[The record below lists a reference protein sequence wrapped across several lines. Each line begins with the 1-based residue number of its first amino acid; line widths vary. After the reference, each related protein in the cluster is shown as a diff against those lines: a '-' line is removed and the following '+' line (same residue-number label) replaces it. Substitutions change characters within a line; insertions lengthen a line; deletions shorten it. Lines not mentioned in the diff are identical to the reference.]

1 MVSRPPRRCA
11 ATLLFATLATCSGL
25 GTDGGGHGTID
36 LSVTPT
42 TLIVFQGATK
52 TATIH
57 LTRNNYDPDVTLSD
71 SGVPSGITVA
81 YNPPVLSGSTLSS
94 TLTISATATAQT
106 GQASFLAHAAGPGAD
121 PARAGIII
129 QFTVVRPQVIVT
141 LAGTGT
147 GTVTSNPAGIN
158 CGGACNAS
166 FAPGT
171 SVTLTATPAPGS
183 AFAGWSDNSGGVCSG
198 TSPTCTLT
206 ATSAPTITA
215 TFNSTAQ
222 SFSFAVTPTTASV
235 PQGGSATATANITRV
250 NGYAGAVSFTTTGAP
265 SGVTIT
271 ASPTTGVTATLN
283 VAVTSAVA
291 VGNYPI
297 TLSAT
302 GAGIAG
308 AQTVPLNVQVTSAPG
323 GSGNIALSF
332 ADCDPSEIPVL
343 VAAQN
348 GTGPWTRLTAG
359 GGANNTF
366 TFAVGATGAIAIVQP
381 GFSTTIFYGSQA
393 DITSIALGSQCR
405 GLNASTGSIRLTGT
419 VGSGNPAGHQ
429 YVGVGGAFILHP
441 STQGSGYTLDNVPAG
456 RRDLLMGSFNAAGDD
471 VLSLQRMI
479 FRRNVNYTSTV
490 PPMVLFGPEDFV
502 PAVGRI
508 GTLNTGTDQNSLQA
522 SLVTPNGASAPFMTQ
537 VAGRPDRIPYAG
549 LPDSLLQPGD
559 LHYITI
565 AASPATGP
573 TSRVAILLRHAT
585 SFDVDTVTF
594 GPALNQPNVTS
605 ITTSP
610 YLRMRAQLASQATY
624 NGAVQAHYR
633 QSANSVRVTVTAGYS
648 GSLPANWVL
657 DIPDLTSAGY
667 DPTWGLKSGTSL
679 SWQVVAAGGNV
690 LQLLGATPT
699 DGANIVA
706 AGWNNNSAT
715 FNRLLPFKGW

>member
-1 MVSRPPRRCA
+1 VS
-11 ATLLFATLATCSGL
+11 
-25 GTDGGGHGTID
+25 
-36 LSVTPT
+36 
-42 TLIVFQGATK
+42 
-52 TATIH
+52 
-57 LTRNNYDPDVTLSD
+57 
-71 SGVPSGITVA
+71 
-81 YNPPVLSGSTLSS
+81 
-94 TLTISATATAQT
+94 
-106 GQASFLAHAAGPGAD
+106 
-121 PARAGIII
+121 
-129 QFTVVRPQVIVT
+129 
-141 LAGTGT
+141 
-147 GTVTSNPAGIN
+147 
-158 CGGACNAS
+158 
-166 FAPGT
+166 
-171 SVTLTATPAPGS
+171 
-183 AFAGWSDNSGGVCSG
+183 
-198 TSPTCTLT
+198 
-206 ATSAPTITA
+206 ITA
-215 TFNSTAQ
+215 
-222 SFSFAVTPTTASV
+222 
-235 PQGGSATATANITRV
+235 
-250 NGYAGAVSFTTTGAP
+250 TGAP

-308 AQTVPLNVQVTSAPG
+308 TQTVPLNVQVTSAPG

-348 GTGPWTRLTAG
+348 GTGPWTRLTAS
-359 GGANNTF
+359 ANNTF
-366 TFAVGATGAIAIVQP
+366 TFAVGATGGIAIVRP

-393 DITSIALGSQCR
+393 DITAIALGSQCR

-441 STQGSGYTLDNVPAG
+441 STQGTGYTLDNVPAG

-471 VLSLQRMI
+471 ILSLQRMI

-508 GTLNTGTDQNSLQA
+508 GTINTGTDQNTLQA

-537 VAGRPDRIPYAG
+537 VAGSPDRVPYAG

-624 NGAVQAHYR
+624 NGAAQVRYT
-633 QSANSVRVTVTAGYS
+633 QSANSVRVTMTAGYS

-657 DIPDLTSAGY
+657 DVPDLTSAGY
-667 DPTWGLKSGTSL
+667 DPTWGLKSGLSM
-679 SWQVVAAGGNV
+679 SWQVFAAGGNV

-699 DGANIVA
+699 DGANILA
-706 AGWNNNSAT
+706 AGWTNNSAT
-715 FNRLLPFKGW
+715 FNRLVPFKGW